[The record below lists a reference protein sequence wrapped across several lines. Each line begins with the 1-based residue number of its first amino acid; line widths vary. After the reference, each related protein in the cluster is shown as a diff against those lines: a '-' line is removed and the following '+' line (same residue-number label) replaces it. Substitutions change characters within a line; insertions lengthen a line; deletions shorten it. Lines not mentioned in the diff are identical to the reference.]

1 MKNNKLFKYIITLD
15 ILKDALKDAF
25 KLASTTGVWKWA
37 ATALLILGFGLFS
50 AGIAAA
56 WYIQIAGGLIWL
68 SAGIRMKDMPIIVTN
83 AAMIVVGVVGKFLL
97 NG

>member
-1 MKNNKLFKYIITLD
+1 MKNNKLLKYIITLD

>member
-1 MKNNKLFKYIITLD
+1 MKYNKLLKYTITLD
-15 ILKDALKDAF
+15 ILKDAL

-68 SAGIRMKDMPIIVTN
+68 SAGIRMKDTPIIVTN
-83 AAMIVVGVVGKFLL
+83 AAMIIVGVVGKFLL

>member
-1 MKNNKLFKYIITLD
+1 MKNNKLLKYIITLD

-68 SAGIRMKDMPIIVTN
+68 SAGIRMKDKPIIVTN